1 MSQKLLTQGAVIL
14 LCLIHNRNLYWGFEV
29 KQRLVVRKQISNDR
43 ICKHSL
49 HSLRSSSIN
58 GAGSGSEEEMTADC
72 PFSMPFSKYRVPLS
86 SSSASYTRKPLPME
100 QDDGILGLFSTSLQ
114 RVQRSIIDRNIIR
127 QSETKYGS
135 TVQWIELED
144 AGSSSRTAERN
155 IYAYVKFWKAVLSLA
170 SSTSAQQPVLLA
182 FPQLSHITVT
192 RIQEIYSWYKDW
204 QLNTAGENKKSLR
217 FVHVEKISTSGS
229 PFSLVP
235 QLLLTPCTQT
245 PSATLSH
252 ATEAD
257 STSIGEEE
265 NMTKVINK
273 RIKSWVRRVLV
284 RYEICPFTKSDARS
298 GHGLTE
304 LGIPVAKIAYH
315 TSFSTQIPEL
325 MYDTWLAIYQMISAG
340 PNNISS
346 ILLAAP
352 AFDNKFPL
360 WAGPIFA
367 VLEASV
373 SALEA
378 EASVGVVCFH
388 PHYKIPNEKSS
399 WPGFGQMHSIS
410 KLRSFLMSS
419 SSRDNNS
426 LLSRRDIAA
435 GGAWQRRTPHATIN
449 VLRADQLQAAEGRRH
464 TPSLYARN
472 IEYLI
477 RTVGLQKLEEDLKH
491 EQQLDS

>member
-1 MSQKLLTQGAVIL
+1 
-14 LCLIHNRNLYWGFEV
+14 V
-29 KQRLVVRKQISNDR
+29 KSN
-43 ICKHSL
+43 
-49 HSLRSSSIN
+49 
-58 GAGSGSEEEMTADC
+58 EEEMTADC

-86 SSSASYTRKPLPME
+86 SGSASNSRKPLPTEKDEGM
-100 QDDGILGLFSTSLQ
+100 LGFFSTSLQ
-114 RVQRSIIDRNIIR
+114 RVQRSIIDQNIIR
-127 QSETKYGS
+127 QSKIKYGS
-135 TVQWIELED
+135 TVQWIELKD
-144 AGSSSRTAERN
+144 ARSASKRAEQN
-155 IYAYVKFWKAVLSLA
+155 IHAYVEFWKAVISLT
-170 SSTSAQQPVLLA
+170 SSPSAQQPVLLA

-192 RIQEIYSWYKDW
+192 RIQEIYSWYKNW
-204 QLNTAGENKKSLR
+204 QLTTTSENLKSPV

-229 PFSLVP
+229 PLSLVP
-235 QLLLTPCTQT
+235 QLLLTPSTQA
-245 PSATLSH
+245 PSATLAN
-252 ATEAD
+252 ATEEAF
-257 STSIGEEE
+257 SAIGEEE

-284 RYEICPFTKSDARS
+284 RYEICPFTKSDTRS

-325 MYDTWLAIYQMISAG
+325 MHDTWLAIYQMISAG
-340 PNNISS
+340 PNNVSS

-373 SALEA
+373 SAMEA
-378 EASVGVVCFH
+378 ESSIGVVCFH
-388 PHYKIPNEKSS
+388 PQYKIPNELSA
-399 WPGFGQMHSIS
+399 WPGFGQMHSIT
-410 KLRSFLMSS
+410 KLRSFLLSS
-419 SSRDNNS
+419 SSRDNNN
-426 LLSRRDIAA
+426 LFSRRDIAA

-472 IEYLI
+472 IKYLI
-477 RTVGLQKLEEDLKH
+477 SSVGLQKLEEDLKY
-491 EQQLDS
+491 EQQLLDS